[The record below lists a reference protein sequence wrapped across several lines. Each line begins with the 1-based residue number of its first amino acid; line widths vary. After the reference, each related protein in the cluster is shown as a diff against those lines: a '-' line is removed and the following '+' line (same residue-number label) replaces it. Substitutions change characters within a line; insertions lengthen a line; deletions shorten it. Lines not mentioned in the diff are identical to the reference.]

1 MKKTI
6 LSLAVA
12 TTLGLTMGVAQAAPV
27 KPTTGAEIVD
37 AFNDHVAGTQY
48 VLELNEQNGTL
59 ELVNQADPAM
69 NYTLFTQGTDGM
81 WYAYNEENTNAFVKG
96 LKKGAA
102 DYLEGNRG
110 DIRIEPSQLVEYIKE
125 NNGDFIVDPQ
135 PREDVIINPIDVVL
149 PSPIKVGE
157 EGADKFNQAMEYAG
171 KNARISQDG
180 NGGWYVAF
188 TDGQGNLQ
196 TYTFDE
202 SQYAEMI
209 AKATQIKHG
218 LENNLPITDPIDVVL
233 PNPEKGMGEEGS
245 ANFNQAMEHAGKDA
259 RISQVGD
266 EYQITFKDGQGNTVI
281 RTIEETEYAEA
292 IAKAYQ
298 VKEGLKNNLPSVPE
312 YGDPE
317 APIEDMPTPIGS
329 PEYLNKVL
337 DGFATARSEVESAL
351 IGTNEDIQRT
361 ANELHITQEG
371 VKALNTK
378 VDDGFDYMKQLT
390 TQNAD
395 SILEVQQVS
404 KSNANSIVEGEMAL
418 RKAAKDMETKLRA
431 AIAENGAPSEDV
443 ARLEARL
450 DHAQEV
456 MMKEFPESKAAI
468 ELAAANMKAALTASK
483 TNLEMK
489 AKQVAINTHT
499 ALSAG
504 KAELEAAAQTA
515 TEQMAAQFAAM
526 QAQLD
531 EQAKLI
537 AELQAGENPSV
548 PSTGISPEAE
558 SALRDASA
566 TLQAKMDVAVNKLQG
581 AAKTLQEKGSK
592 LAPQDPDFGINP
604 PSQGVP
610 THELGSIGEGQAVA
624 YVQNGLEELY
634 NTGNEQAQQYADKAL
649 SDAKSYT
656 DTQIAGI
663 NSRIDG
669 IEEDLETV
677 MATSQAVTAARPY
690 LSSNQTNAIGVGL
703 GNSGSQNA
711 IAVGYAHRI
720 NENWTANANLSGTS
734 GNEVDYSVGAGLSY
748 AW

>member
-6 LSLAVA
+6 LSVAVA
-12 TTLGLTMGVAQAAPV
+12 TTLGLTMGSANASTPCDSAPNGYDCNIVEDGTNKDGNAKFDGGIGNGQQGVWFENGSTDGTTHKALAYHVVDDSTTKFAFTQTTENGAKVGFEAEVVTDSEGNKTVSIIGDNDTLGLTADIVMDGSENGTIVIKRGDEVVLEKTIEDGSPIVGKPIVEPIPFLPIVEPLTRDEIAAYIEANKENRNIDSYAEAQAA
-27 KPTTGAEIVD
+27 
-37 AFNDHVAGTQY
+37 
-48 VLELNEQNGTL
+48 L
-59 ELVNQADPAM
+59 
-69 NYTLFTQGTDGM
+69 
-81 WYAYNEENTNAFVKG
+81 
-96 LKKGAA
+96 
-102 DYLEGNRG
+102 
-110 DIRIEPSQLVEYIKE
+110 
-125 NNGDFIVDPQ
+125 DFITT
-135 PREDVIINPIDVVL
+135 
-149 PSPIKVGE
+149 
-157 EGADKFNQAMEYAG
+157 YT
-171 KNARISQDG
+171 G
-180 NGGWYVAF
+180 NG
-188 TDGQGNLQ
+188 
-196 TYTFDE
+196 
-202 SQYAEMI
+202 
-209 AKATQIKHG
+209 K
-218 LENNLPITDPIDVVL
+218 VVEL
-233 PNPEKGMGEEGS
+233 S
-245 ANFNQAMEHAGKDA
+245 
-259 RISQVGD
+259 
-266 EYQITFKDGQGNTVI
+266 KDGQTITVDGTEY
-281 RTIEETEYAEA
+281 TIEQ
-292 IAKAYQ
+292 AKAFI
-298 VKEGLKNNLPSVPE
+298 KEEAAERSHNDDLLNPIVPI
-312 YGDPE
+312 PE
-317 APIEDMPTPIGS
+317 PIEPIAGN
-329 PEYLNKVL
+329 PDAIKAYAKNKV
-337 DGFATARSEVESAL
+337 VEFK
-351 IGTNEDIQRT
+351 D
-361 ANELHITQEG
+361 
-371 VKALNTK
+371 
-378 VDDGFDYMKQLT
+378 
-390 TQNAD
+390 NAD
-395 SILEVQQVS
+395 NETKYGYLANIAAERGFKVEVG
-404 KSNANSIVEGEMAL
+404 EGEDLIVFTHFETGEKTEVTTAEFNAYMLAKHEE
-418 RKAAKDMETKLRA
+418 RKAGREFEGDNPIPDTKLRRA
-431 AIAENGAPSEDV
+431 LDT
-443 ARLEARL
+443 LWEAGQSL
-450 DHAQEV
+450 TVVGQ
-456 MMKEFPESKAAI
+456 ESKAKLQASAQSI
-468 ELAAANMKAALTASK
+468 KAGAEDLTEAGQTLKTDLTA
-483 TNLEMK
+483 
-489 AKQVAINTHT
+489 
-499 ALSAG
+499 G
-504 KAELEAAAQTA
+504 KSELEAVAQSA

-526 QAQLD
+526 QKQLD

-537 AELQAGENPSV
+537 AELQYGENPSV

>member
-6 LSLAVA
+6 LSVAVV
-12 TTLGLTMGVAQAAPV
+12 TTLGLTMGSVQAAPMDKSGEYLETAKDLIGALSYSDKQEYIEHYKTLETVQEKAAFFKMVIVAETSTKDAINFVLDRAEDGTGHTGLTREELESKMVGSGLLVDNGRGGLKIDDKSKAYKDLSARRDDAWKKHVQYDDSDEFYISPVVDGNDNRLADFLDNLLPPIHEDMPIVEPLTRDEIAAYIEANKESRDIDSHTEAQAA
-27 KPTTGAEIVD
+27 
-37 AFNDHVAGTQY
+37 
-48 VLELNEQNGTL
+48 L
-59 ELVNQADPAM
+59 
-69 NYTLFTQGTDGM
+69 
-81 WYAYNEENTNAFVKG
+81 
-96 LKKGAA
+96 
-102 DYLEGNRG
+102 
-110 DIRIEPSQLVEYIKE
+110 
-125 NNGDFIVDPQ
+125 DFITT
-135 PREDVIINPIDVVL
+135 
-149 PSPIKVGE
+149 
-157 EGADKFNQAMEYAG
+157 YT
-171 KNARISQDG
+171 G
-180 NGGWYVAF
+180 NGKVVELSK
-188 TDGQGNLQ
+188 DGQTITVDG
-196 TYTFDE
+196 TEYTIE
-202 SQYAEMI
+202 Q
-209 AKATQIKHG
+209 AKEFIKTEAVERSHNDD
-218 LENNLPITDPIDVVL
+218 LLDPILDPIDPVE
-233 PNPEKGMGEEGS
+233 PIAGNP
-245 ANFNQAMEHAGKDA
+245 DA
-259 RISQVGD
+259 I
-266 EYQITFKDGQGNTVI
+266 
-281 RTIEETEYAEA
+281 
-292 IAKAYQ
+292 KAYA
-298 VKEGLKNNLPSVPE
+298 KEAAIKWKNDLTDMQKRGVM
-312 YGDPE
+312 E
-317 APIEDMPTPIGS
+317 AAA
-329 PEYLNKVL
+329 NRQ
-337 DGFATARSEVESAL
+337 GFEFETYENANGETIIKLTSEVNGVEL
-351 IGTNEDIQRT
+351 GFT
-361 ANELHITQEG
+361 AEQFN
-371 VKALNTK
+371 
-378 VDDGFDYMKQLT
+378 DYMLGKH
-390 TQNAD
+390 
-395 SILEVQQVS
+395 EER
-404 KSNANSIVEGEMAL
+404 KGERQL
-418 RKAAKDMETKLRA
+418 RKTPELRDTKLR
-431 AIAENGAPSEDV
+431 
-443 ARLEARL
+443 EAVDTL
-450 DHAQEV
+450 WDSGQNLAVLGQ
-456 MMKEFPESKAAI
+456 ESKAKLQAGAQGI
-468 ELAAANMKAALTASK
+468 KAGTEDLTEAGQTLK
-483 TNLEMK
+483 TDL
-489 AKQVAINTHT
+489 T
-499 ALSAG
+499 AG
-504 KAELEAAAQTA
+504 KAELEATAQTA

>member
-12 TTLGLTMGVAQAAPV
+12 TTLGLTIGAAQA
-27 KPTTGAEIVD
+27 TEFDRDTREG
-37 AFNDHVAGTQY
+37 H
-48 VLELNEQNGTL
+48 NGTTL
-59 ELVNQADPAM
+59 AEKAKSVMGGEFALTPKQKEAYLAIFTSELALVHKVSVAKSMIAN
-69 NYTLFTQGTDGM
+69 
-81 WYAYNEENTNAFVKG
+81 NATTRDVIK
-96 LKKGAA
+96 
-102 DYLEGNRG
+102 YLEGNEEFKKQYPDLFDVDG
-110 DIRIEPSQLVEYIKE
+110 GMTEEGKALVETKRNAKWSETTGDGYTNLAAQVNAMADADRKQEVINMLASLETNTGKSLLDDMKANGKLEDAEPTETIDIGAILDQKE
-125 NNGDFIVDPQ
+125 LELRNKYGAP
-135 PREDVIINPIDVVL
+135 VI
-149 PSPIKVGE
+149 
-157 EGADKFNQAMEYAG
+157 
-171 KNARISQDG
+171 
-180 NGGWYVAF
+180 
-188 TDGQGNLQ
+188 
-196 TYTFDE
+196 
-202 SQYAEMI
+202 
-209 AKATQIKHG
+209 
-218 LENNLPITDPIDVVL
+218 DPIDIPTPLPVVEPL
-233 PNPEKGMGEEGS
+233 TRDEIAAYIADNKESRDIDSHTE
-245 ANFNQAMEHAGKDA
+245 AQAALDFITTYTGNGKVVEL
-259 RISQVGD
+259 S
-266 EYQITFKDGQGNTVI
+266 KDGQTITVDGTEY
-281 RTIEETEYAEA
+281 TIEKAKEFIKAEA
-292 IAKAYQ
+292 VKRSHNDDLLDPILDPIDPVEPIAGNPDAIKAYA
-298 VKEGLKNNLPSVPE
+298 KEAAIKWKNDLTDMQKRGVM
-312 YGDPE
+312 E
-317 APIEDMPTPIGS
+317 AAA
-329 PEYLNKVL
+329 NRQ
-337 DGFATARSEVESAL
+337 GFEFETYENANGETIIKLTSEVNGVEL
-351 IGTNEDIQRT
+351 GFT
-361 ANELHITQEG
+361 AEQFN
-371 VKALNTK
+371 
-378 VDDGFDYMKQLT
+378 DYMLVKH
-390 TQNAD
+390 
-395 SILEVQQVS
+395 EER
-404 KSNANSIVEGEMAL
+404 KGERQL
-418 RKAAKDMETKLRA
+418 RKTPELRDTKLR
-431 AIAENGAPSEDV
+431 
-443 ARLEARL
+443 EAVDTL
-450 DHAQEV
+450 WDSGQNLAVVGQ
-456 MMKEFPESKAAI
+456 ESKAKLQAGAQGI
-468 ELAAANMKAALTASK
+468 KAGTEDLTEAGQTLK
-483 TNLEMK
+483 TDL
-489 AKQVAINTHT
+489 T
-499 ALSAG
+499 AG